1 MTNRKIRVLIAKP
14 GLDGHDRGAKVVATG
29 YADIGLDVDMGS
41 LFQTPEEAA
50 KQAVENDV
58 HVLGVSSLAAGHKT
72 LVPAVIEELKKLGR
86 DDIMVICGGVIPAQ
100 DYQYLYDA
108 GAVAIFGPGTSVAA
122 AGKKILE
129 ILIEAFK

>member
-1 MTNRKIRVLIAKP
+1 M
-14 GLDGHDRGAKVVATG
+14 
-29 YADIGLDVDMGS
+29 
-41 LFQTPEEAA
+41 
-50 KQAVENDV
+50 

-72 LVPAVIEELKKLGR
+72 LVPAVIAELKKLGR